1 MRIVAGALPWM
12 CVLLLAACA
21 DAPRSPVRADS
32 APATPAAASPAP
44 ARGIAGTRWVG
55 IVADGADHR
64 TRPRLEFVREGR
76 LSGYTGCNMF
86 SGAWKMEGE
95 EVRVGALVMTKR
107 MCLGPEGEVEKRFL
121 AALAP
126 EGRGRREGDRL
137 VFTGPKG
144 ERFEFEQ
151 AAAT

>member
-12 CVLLLAACA
+12 CVLMLAACA
-21 DAPRSPVRADS
+21 DAPRSDARGDS
-32 APATPAAASPAP
+32 VAAPSAAASPAP

-55 IVADGADHR
+55 IVADGADHH

-95 EVRVGALVMTKR
+95 GVRVGALVMTKR

>member
-1 MRIVAGALPWM
+1 MRIVARALPWM
-12 CVLLLAACA
+12 CVLVLAACA
-21 DAPRSPVRADS
+21 DAPGSPVRADS
-32 APATPAAASPAP
+32 ATTAPASPAP

-55 IVADGADHR
+55 IVADGADHH